1 MRAAPYPIM
10 IGITGVM
17 TENILSRVNLFD
29 MVSSDEEKL
38 SETIASVSTCFS
50 FSDDDELSDT
60 IASVSASSS
69 FTDTA
74 SSITS
79 SSAGSDLLDSMTFT
93 SSSAA
98 TGGASVFIF
107 SVCTSCVLTSSSGRA
122 ISSATSP
129 ESTSTGSNRTLSF
142 DGTILD
148 SDMVSASAMDEV
160 YITLTRIPRQRVLR
174 NKMVPIVTTTARFPK
189 PRLLLLP
196 SPLVLS
202 FIILMP
208 ACEKISPAMLIGDAG
223 MLAGVAPPAIF
234 TGVVLDVGNVHVVLF
249 DTGSK

>member
-98 TGGASVFIF
+98 TGGAS
-107 SVCTSCVLTSSSGRA
+107 CASCVLTSSSGRA

-129 ESTSTGSNRTLSF
+129 EPTSTGSNRTLSF

-148 SDMVSASAMDEV
+148 SEIGSTSATDEV

-174 NKMVPIVTTTARFPK
+174 NKMMPIVTTTARFPK

-196 SPLVLS
+196 SALVLS